1 MTKKIYDRKKISR
14 LFDAGYNNH
23 QIADIIGGNY
33 RTVYDI
39 LLDMGKGPSR
49 NSMLDIPKVKATYG
63 TTTTNTSTSTQ
74 KATKS
79 TKTTK
84 STKSTTTKKSGTGYK
99 IG

>member
-49 NSMLDIPKVKATYG
+49 NSMLDIPKVKALA
-63 TTTTNTSTSTQ
+63 
-74 KATKS
+74 KAGWTAEQIEYEFGWRFGIE
-79 TKTTK
+79 T
-84 STKSTTTKKSGTGYK
+84 
-99 IG
+99 IRQAMQ